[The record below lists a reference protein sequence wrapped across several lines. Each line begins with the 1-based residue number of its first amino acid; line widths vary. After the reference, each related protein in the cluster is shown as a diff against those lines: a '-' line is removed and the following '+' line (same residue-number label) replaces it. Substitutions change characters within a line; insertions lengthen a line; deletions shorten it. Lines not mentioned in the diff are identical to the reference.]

1 MKEVYSSKAQF
12 SLMAQCT
19 GKFVLTPLVITR
31 RKMNVKRRPTLIMH
45 SKPHLRVKPLA
56 VTYNCFIKSI
66 FYGLTSVFAIENR
79 RKSFKSR
86 AEGVKNSI
94 FKKKLCYAT
103 TSATVWLKSRLS
115 CCRLL
120 PDVRIG
126 EISTYDR

>member
-19 GKFVLTPLVITR
+19 GKFVLTSFVITR

-66 FYGLTSVFAIENR
+66 FYGLTSVFAIDNR

-94 FKKKLCYAT
+94 FKKKTMLCYDKCNCLVEAWSFMLS
-103 TSATVWLKSRLS
+103 TSTRCKNWRNKHL
-115 CCRLL
+115 
-120 PDVRIG
+120 
-126 EISTYDR
+126 

>member
-12 SLMAQCT
+12 SFMAQCT
-19 GKFVLTPLVITR
+19 GKFVLTSLVITR
-31 RKMNVKRRPTLIMH
+31 RKMTVKRRPTLIMH

-56 VTYNCFIKSI
+56 VTYNCFKKII

-79 RKSFKSR
+79 RKSLKSR

-94 FKKKLCYAT
+94 FKKQLCYAM
-103 TSATVWLKSRLS
+103 TSATVWLKPRLS